1 MSSQHL
7 YIDDLSEQS
16 VVNYLKTHADF
27 FNFHEDLLT
36 TMQIPHNRGAAISLV
51 ERQLTVLR
59 DENQQ
64 LQRRLEQLISIA
76 QKNQELNQRIQRL
89 IIALLGAESADEFFD
104 ILYET
109 LKVEFNTD
117 NVVVRLFDSPGPSLV
132 GRQEFIEYDA
142 QVFTLFENLLGD
154 NHPICGRLSESQIR
168 FLFNEVKVGSAVLIP
183 LGVPKPQGILALA
196 SQDVARFHAGMG
208 TDLLKYMGDL
218 ISQLLR
224 PWLRT

>member
-7 YIDDLSEQS
+7 YIDELSEQS
-16 VVNYLKTHADF
+16 IVDYLKKHPDF

-64 LQRRLEQLISIA
+64 LQRRLDNLISIA
-76 QKNQELNQRIQRL
+76 QKNEELNQRIQRL
-89 IIALLGAESADEFFD
+89 VVALLGAESADEFFD

-117 NVVVRLFDSPGPSLV
+117 NVVIRLFDLPGPSLA

-142 QVFTLFENLLGD
+142 QVFTLFENLLEQ
-154 NHPICGRLSESQIR
+154 NHPICGRLSESQILY
-168 FLFNEVKVGSAVLIP
+168 LFPDVKVGSAVLVP
-183 LGVPKPQGILALA
+183 LGVPKPQGILALG
-196 SQDVARFHAGMG
+196 SKDVARFHAGMG

-224 PWLRT
+224 PWLRA